1 MNLFSVRAGLDIPFL
16 FIILVLVSIGL
27 VMLFSSSYAY
37 AYHNY
42 DGDSFYFIKRQAIF
56 AVLGIAGMIAISYFD
71 YHHFHKLTIPIFDYF
86 VAFTWCCVGTSCRS
100 GRT

>member
-1 MNLFSVRAGLDIPFL
+1 MSSKKVRNGTKTKDHIGKKIRNKVNLFSVRAGLDIPFL

-42 DGDSFYFIKRQAIF
+42 DGDSFILSNVRQYLLYW
-56 AVLGIAGMIAISYFD
+56 VLQ
-71 YHHFHKLTIPIFDYF
+71 
-86 VAFTWCCVGTSCRS
+86 V
-100 GRT
+100 